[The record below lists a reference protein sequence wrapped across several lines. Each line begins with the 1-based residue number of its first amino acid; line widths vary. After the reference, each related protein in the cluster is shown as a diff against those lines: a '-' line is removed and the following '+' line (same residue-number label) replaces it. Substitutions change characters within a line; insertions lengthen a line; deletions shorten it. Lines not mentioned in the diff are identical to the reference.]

1 MITTC
6 GIADK
11 TVRRLAHGHI
21 DGATGIPTCMRDL
34 TREALPR
41 LTVYQMAA
49 AAARARFPTVGNG
62 WGYVPDTTPAR
73 RPVSQ

>member
-1 MITTC
+1 MTTAC

-11 TVRRLAHGHI
+11 TVRRLAHGHVN
-21 DGATGIPTCMRDL
+21 GATGMPTCMRDL
-34 TREALPR
+34 GREVLPR
-41 LTVYQMAA
+41 LAVYQMAA

-62 WGYVPDTTPAR
+62 WAYVPDTTPAR